1 MSIHIHGDP
10 QQLISFK
17 ASTELVA
24 RIEKASIAFNCTKSI
39 LIRQL
44 LSQGL
49 DPFRGGIS
57 GTTHVQ
63 VLNAM
68 DLAVTHQ
75 SAICVGSA

>member
-17 ASTELVA
+17 ASPELVA
-24 RIEKASIAFNCTKSI
+24 EIDKASAAFNCTKSS

-49 DPFRGGIS
+49 DLLPKVRQPYARE
-57 GTTHVQ
+57 VEY
-63 VLNAM
+63 
-68 DLAVTHQ
+68 
-75 SAICVGSA
+75 VGRFAPEEREE

>member
-24 RIEKASIAFNCTKSI
+24 EIDKASAAFNCTKSS

-49 DPFRGGIS
+49 DQLPRVRKPFS
-57 GTTHVQ
+57 TE
-63 VLNAM
+63 LEY
-68 DLAVTHQ
+68 
-75 SAICVGSA
+75 VGQPVDGESEE